1 MFSDEVLSN
10 KLLSS
15 DSIHIFGS
23 GLNAEKPANK
33 AIHDL
38 SGKGWRLV
46 PLHLNDAGST
56 IANFPIRKEI
66 DEGII
71 PEIVVLFLAPQ
82 RVLSIV
88 KQFLFKF
95 QGPEFPLIWFQRGAK
110 NDDAISILDS
120 IGAKFI
126 VDDCIVEYINRNSL
140 VKSSKVPTLPWYRQ
154 TKDLS
159 KDGCSVW
166 SAFSGTEINTNFY
179 GEFEWAGDLWD
190 LEVSQHIIPRYIRSM
205 RKEEETLEE
214 LALRLS

>member
-1 MFSDEVLSN
+1 MFSDEALSN

-140 VKSSKVPTLPWYRQ
+140 VKSPKVPTLPWYRQ

-159 KDGCSVW
+159 KHGCSVW
-166 SAFSGTEINTNFY
+166 SAFSGTEINTNFD